1 MHFIILPFVNYREKL
16 IELSVA
22 RQTLY
27 RLRLPVCKAI
37 RYKLIVFFARQ
48 RLHEEEIARGHAI
61 LNARRSNYN
70 RKVSRCMLH
79 VKRSVYFLREF
90 IIQEQISCGGL
101 CRSKTLIKLIKLLG
115 FVARDATNRAEVI

>member
-48 RLHEEEIARGHAI
+48 RLHEKEIAGGHAI

-70 RKVSRCMLH
+70 RKVSGCMLH
-79 VKRSVYFLREF
+79 VKRGVYLFWKFIVEKKIGGRGLR
-90 IIQEQISCGGL
+90 
-101 CRSKTLIKLIKLLG
+101 RSETLIKLIKLLG
-115 FVARDATNRAEVI
+115 LVA